1 MKNEEVIWI
10 PRRNS

>member
-10 PRRNS
+10 SRRNS